1 MKKAVLQICLFLT
14 GIVFPANAQLSRAEI
29 QTALSRS
36 LRTSLTEF
44 REYLSLPNNGKV
56 PADIQLNLDW
66 TRSALEKRGFKIQI
80 LKLNGVLLW
89 EAGYLS
95 VPENLQ

>member
-14 GIVFPANAQLSRAEI
+14 GFVVQANAQLSRAEI
-29 QTALSRS
+29 QTASSSALQ
-36 LRTSLTEF
+36 TSLTEF
-44 REYLSLPNNGKV
+44 REYLSLANNGKV

-80 LKLNGVLLW
+80 LKLNGVPLW
-89 EAGYLS
+89 KAGYFS

>member
-14 GIVFPANAQLSRAEI
+14 GLVFQANAQLSRAEI
-29 QTALSRS
+29 QTASSRS

-66 TRSALEKRGFKIQI
+66 TKSALEKRELKTQI
-80 LKLNGVLLW
+80 LSSNGVPLW
-89 EAGYLS
+89 KAGYLS

>member
-14 GIVFPANAQLSRAEI
+14 GLVFQANAQLSRAEI
-29 QTALSRS
+29 QTASLRS
-36 LRTSLTEF
+36 LRIFLTEF

-66 TRSALEKRGFKIQI
+66 TKSALEKRGLKTQI
-80 LKLNGVLLW
+80 LSSNGVPLW
-89 EAGYLS
+89 KAGYLS
-95 VPENLQ
+95 VPENLL